1 MLRSR
6 YRREREGLV
15 TRLAPMEAN
24 LRMHSLQTW
33 LLWLVGAVVMGF
45 LFRWDP
51 ALMIYLME
59 PEFVAGWMLFAFHY
73 ATQFPRYICALCR
86 TGWRS
91 AAWWHE
97 LTYRYVMLRVRE
109 VILASGPTTA

>member
-1 MLRSR
+1 
-6 YRREREGLV
+6 
-15 TRLAPMEAN
+15 
-24 LRMHSLQTW
+24 MHSLQTW

-59 PEFVAGWMLFAFHY
+59 PEFVAGWMLFAFYY
-73 ATQFPRYICALCR
+73 ATQFPRYVWALFW

-91 AAWWHE
+91 AAWWHD
-97 LTYRYVMLRVRE
+97 LTYRYVMLRMRE
-109 VILASGPTTA
+109 IIIAFGPTTA

>member
-1 MLRSR
+1 M
-6 YRREREGLV
+6 V
-15 TRLAPMEAN
+15 TRLAPVEAG
-24 LRMHSLQTW
+24 LRMHSLRTW

-73 ATQFPRYICALCR
+73 ATRFPRYVWALCR

-97 LTYRYVMLRVRE
+97 LTCRYVMLRARE
-109 VILASGPTTA
+109 TILAFGPTTA